1 MKNRLPPKSD
11 HLNLERPLLTNR
23 NIVLVADTRGF
34 LVFQWVTP
42 GGIFYEERYHVDT
55 HKRVGWTFGRSIDVL
70 SN

>member
-11 HLNLERPLLTNR
+11 HLNLERPHISTDGLILT
-23 NIVLVADTRGF
+23 ADARGF
-34 LVFQWVTP
+34 LFFQWVTP

-55 HKRVGWTFGRSIDVL
+55 HKRVGWTFGKSIDVL